1 MEFSQIAILIVAAG
15 IFGVIAR
22 TLKQPLLIGYLFA
35 GLALG
40 IAGLVSDI
48 ALLESLGSVGVALL
62 LFLLGLEMKLSEL
75 PAIGK
80 TALLTG
86 CGQIIFTSSIGFLI
100 SLLLGFGF
108 LPSIYIAIAITF
120 SSTIIMVKLL
130 SEKKDLGSLYG
141 RIAIGFLL
149 VQDFVAVIILM
160 FLSGLGGDFS
170 LTKGNLITYLIVA
183 ARALFLF
190 IFVWGLSKKLLPR
203 LFDKVARQSHELL
216 FIVSIAWA
224 LGMSAFVADG
234 LGFSLEIGGFL
245 AGIALSNLPEHLQI
259 ASKTKSLRDFFL
271 TIFFLLLGTRL
282 VMSGGI
288 LAILPSAIILS
299 LFVLVGNPVIVMAIM
314 GLLGYKKRTSFLAGL
329 TVAQISE
336 FSLILMSMGLVLGHV
351 QDSHV
356 AMIVLVGVITMT
368 ISTYVILGSDKV
380 YKKIKGKLGI
390 FERKRIKEAVFQK
403 ERKMNDHIV
412 LVGCDRT
419 GKVLCSFFLR
429 RNISFVV
436 VDFNPKVFKKLS
448 ADKIPVVFGDINEPE
463 VFDAA
468 NVIRSRMVIST
479 TSNLID
485 NLTMLEHMKSFHKK
499 PITIFS
505 ASTKHDAIS
514 LYEKGVTYLI
524 VPEMTAGEHIKHL
537 LESYGYGNKRFVK
550 LGQNHFNRL
559 VYK

>member
-1 MEFSQIAILIVAAG
+1 
-15 IFGVIAR
+15 
-22 TLKQPLLIGYLFA
+22 
-35 GLALG
+35 
-40 IAGLVSDI
+40 
-48 ALLESLGSVGVALL
+48 
-62 LFLLGLEMKLSEL
+62 
-75 PAIGK
+75 
-80 TALLTG
+80 
-86 CGQIIFTSSIGFLI
+86 
-100 SLLLGFGF
+100 
-108 LPSIYIAIAITF
+108 
-120 SSTIIMVKLL
+120 
-130 SEKKDLGSLYG
+130 
-141 RIAIGFLL
+141 
-149 VQDFVAVIILM
+149 
-160 FLSGLGGDFS
+160 
-170 LTKGNLITYLIVA
+170 
-183 ARALFLF
+183 
-190 IFVWGLSKKLLPR
+190 
-203 LFDKVARQSHELL
+203 
-216 FIVSIAWA
+216 
-224 LGMSAFVADG
+224 
-234 LGFSLEIGGFL
+234 
-245 AGIALSNLPEHLQI
+245 
-259 ASKTKSLRDFFL
+259 
-271 TIFFLLLGTRL
+271 
-282 VMSGGI
+282 
-288 LAILPSAIILS
+288 
-299 LFVLVGNPVIVMAIM
+299 
-314 GLLGYKKRTSFLAGL
+314 
-329 TVAQISE
+329 
-336 FSLILMSMGLVLGHV
+336 MSMGLVLGHV